1 MTKFWVY
8 ISKLTIR
15 QLERLLTGPDV
26 FYMRTSFSDIIPV
39 NIGNSGC
46 PNFSMPLNSS
56 TNPSPLNSCE
66 ITQLSNSCL
75 GATLLSLFPPA
86 SESRG
91 NSTLR
96 IPPSISDLFTSASF
110 LNLACF
116 APHLGFLQNC
126 PTSSIFLSAPR
137 CKTRTPFRL
146 GFRLSRQFRMICR
159 LHDI

>member
-1 MTKFWVY
+1 MMTRCWVY

-66 ITQLSNSCL
+66 ITQPSKSCL
-75 GATLLSLFPPA
+75 GASLLSLFPPA

-91 NSTLR
+91 DSTLQFLR
-96 IPPSISDLFTSASF
+96 HLRPLHFRLLLKPSLLCASSWLPSKLHYILDFPVCTS
-110 LNLACF
+110 
-116 APHLGFLQNC
+116 
-126 PTSSIFLSAPR
+126 

-146 GFRLSRQFRMICR
+146 GFRPFR
-159 LHDI
+159 